1 MKKKKPIFNPLNV
14 VLTAVIFIGF
24 SLAIAFAAP
33 RSELDPYWD
42 KHDPNSVVRIDHSP
56 LSIFLDEYRAYGKDG
71 VARVAYHTVKAEDQK
86 QLNTYLEALQQVS
99 VLSLNKH
106 EQFAYW
112 VNLYNAA
119 TLALI
124 LEHKPQNSI
133 KEINISPG
141 FFSSGPWG
149 KEYLKVEG
157 RLISLNTIEHNILRP
172 IWKDPR
178 THYVINCASVGC
190 PDIPEKALSA
200 ENLDQKL
207 DKAAKT
213 YINHPR
219 GVAIEGS
226 EVTAS
231 SIFNWFSEDF
241 GANDAEILDHIR
253 LYADDNLLKNM
264 KNATSIENYR
274 YDWDLNYLK
283 KDGSS

>member
-1 MKKKKPIFNPLNV
+1 MKKKMSIFNPLNV
-14 VLTAVIFIGF
+14 VLTAVIILGF

-42 KHDPNSVVRIDHSP
+42 KHDPNSTVRIDHSP
-56 LSIFLDEYRAYGKDG
+56 LTIFLDEYRVIGKDG
-71 VARVAYHTVKAEDQK
+71 VARIAYGTVKSEDQK
-86 QLNTYLEALQQVS
+86 QLNTYLEALQQVP
-99 VLSLNKH
+99 VLSLSKK

-124 LEHKPQNSI
+124 LEYKPENSI

-157 RLISLNTIEHNILRP
+157 KLISLNTIEHNILRP
-172 IWKDPR
+172 LWKDPR

-190 PDIPEKALSA
+190 PDIPQKALSA
-200 ENLDQKL
+200 TNLDQVL
-207 DKAAKT
+207 NKAAKI

-219 GVAIEGS
+219 GVLVEGS
-226 EVTAS
+226 EVTLS
-231 SIFNWFSEDF
+231 SIYNWFSEDF
-241 GANDAEILDHIR
+241 GTNDTEILDHIR
-253 LYADDNLLKNM
+253 TFADEPLVKKLQAVREIDG
-264 KNATSIENYR
+264 YR
-274 YDWDLNYLK
+274 YDWTLNRLSK
-283 KDGSS
+283 SDG

>member
-1 MKKKKPIFNPLNV
+1 MKKKMSIFNPLNV
-14 VLTAVIFIGF
+14 VLTAVIILGF

-42 KHDPNSVVRIDHSP
+42 KHDPNSTVRIDHSP
-56 LSIFLDEYRAYGKDG
+56 LTIFLDEYRAIGKDG
-71 VARVAYHTVKAEDQK
+71 VARIAYGTVKSEDQK
-86 QLNTYLEALQQVS
+86 QLNTYLEALQQVP
-99 VLSLNKH
+99 VLSLNKK

-124 LEHKPQNSI
+124 LEYKPENSI

-157 RLISLNTIEHNILRP
+157 KLISLNTIEHNILRP
-172 IWKDPR
+172 LWKDPR

-190 PDIPEKALSA
+190 PDIPHKALSA
-200 ENLDQKL
+200 ENLDQVL
-207 DKAAKT
+207 NKAAKI

-219 GVAIEGS
+219 GVLVEGS
-226 EVTAS
+226 EVTLS
-231 SIFNWFSEDF
+231 SIYNWFSEDF
-241 GANDAEILDHIR
+241 GTNDTEILNHIR
-253 LYADDNLLKNM
+253 LYADENLLKNL

-274 YDWDLNYLK
+274 YDWDLNHLK
-283 KDGSS
+283 RDGSS